1 MYTSRAAIANSRA
14 VILMILREIFIF
26 VAAFAAF
33 ASAVAAY
40 LLAFHG
46 ETSLKDIL
54 STAAAAVIGLYVG
67 RYLQTR
73 LTHG

>member
-1 MYTSRAAIANSRA
+1 M
-14 VILMILREIFIF
+14 LREIFIF

-46 ETSLKDIL
+46 QSTLKEIL
-54 STAAAAVIGLYVG
+54 STAFAAVIGLYAG
-67 RYLQTR
+67 RYLQHR